1 MDYKKLPEKLL
12 RQSYFMAYNEILNFL
27 HIIKILHFSIFN
39 FLPEKLLRQSY
50 FMAYNEILNFL
61 HIIKIFHFLIF
72 NFFGGESENKK

>member
-39 FLPEKLLRQSY
+39 F
-50 FMAYNEILNFL
+50 
-61 HIIKIFHFLIF
+61 
-72 NFFGGESENKK
+72 FGGESENKKINKSYIIFMYRFIIMNILIQCIMYYAFVFLL